1 MHALAYS
8 ANLFLIYNIFFE
20 SSWAKN
26 MPENSGP
33 IWMQRILFG
42 PPGCGKS
49 YRVRLEAKSELG
61 IEAKNSRRF
70 IETTFHPEYSY
81 GDFTAKLLPHSSSRA
96 QKYSVA
102 GSPLDGAEIYEHS
115 PAPKIEYRIHVGPF
129 IKALAVAY
137 ACEDP
142 VLLAIDEINRGNCA
156 HIFGDVFQL
165 LDRGADGW
173 SEYGVDMSDLFQ
185 LALQQELRQF
195 GKAMAD
201 LPDRLK
207 VKDEHSETVQFKL
220 KLPPNLSILATMNT
234 SDESVYYMDTAFKR
248 RWDFLYMPWESDADK
263 PGYTEHAAAL
273 IEGTTHTW
281 RDLLA
286 KLNAYIADN
295 FVGRNVDDKQVGIW
309 FLKSRLVPSQELAP
323 QLEALRAK
331 LLQLIGVFAHAQWV
345 SLFPNAKLYDRSDS
359 YLETFSVKQDFEKY
373 GIGWPSDVEWQPNL
387 LAASLIRWIDLQ
399 PKAQIH
405 QISRAAIANKLMFF
419 LWDNVFSRDRSL
431 LTSLLRT
438 TAPAAMAPRT
448 FGEFAT
454 EENVDL
460 FIEGLMHE
468 PSAETALAA

>member
-1 MHALAYS
+1 ML
-8 ANLFLIYNIFFE
+8 E
-20 SSWAKN
+20 R
-26 MPENSGP
+26 SGP
-33 IWMQRILFG
+33 IWIQRILFG

-61 IEAKNSRRF
+61 IEAANSRRF

-81 GDFTAKLLPHSSSRA
+81 GDFTAKLLPYSSSRE

-102 GSPLDGAEIYEHS
+102 GSSLDGVEIREHS

-137 ACEDP
+137 AHADP

-165 LDRGADGW
+165 LDRRADGW

-195 GKAMAD
+195 GKTMED
-201 LPDRLK
+201 LPGPLK
-207 VKDEHSETVQFKL
+207 INDGNGDTFQFKL

-248 RWDFLYMPWESDADK
+248 RWDFLYMPWESDTDK

-273 IEGTTHTW
+273 IEGTAHTW

-286 KLNAYIADN
+286 KLNTYIADN

-309 FLKSRLVPSQELAP
+309 FLKSHLVPSQELPP
-323 QLEALRAK
+323 QLSELRAK
-331 LLQLIGVFAHAQWV
+331 LVPLKDVNAHAQWV
-345 SLFPNAKLYDRSDS
+345 NVFPGAKLYDRSETH
-359 YLETFSVKQDFEKY
+359 LETFSVKTDFEGY
-373 GIGWPSDVEWQPNL
+373 GIGWPSDVEWQPSL
-387 LAASLIRWIDLQ
+387 LAATLIKWIDQQ
-399 PKAQIH
+399 PKAQVQ
-405 QISRAAIANKLMFF
+405 QISRAAITNKLMFF
-419 LWDNVFSRDRSL
+419 LWDNVFTRDRTL
-431 LTSLLRT
+431 LTNLLRT
-438 TAPAAMAPRT
+438 TASATVEPRT
-448 FGEFAT
+448 FGEFTT
-454 EENVDL
+454 EKNVAL
-460 FIEGLMHE
+460 FIDGLMYE
-468 PSAETALAA
+468 PSADASLSA